1 MQVSG
6 EKQLPHRSSFPPS
19 QKNQEALKIF
29 DLDSVGKNIQLA
41 L

>member
-6 EKQLPHRSSFPPS
+6 EKQLSRRSSFPPS

-29 DLDSVGKNIQLA
+29 YLDSVGKNIDLA